1 MDKLAEPSL
10 RQLNQRIAV
19 RFTLS
24 PLTREETN
32 HYIDHRLNVAES
44 RGVVSFTDEAIDLI
58 HSHSQGIPRLIN
70 IVCGNALLLGFGAGK
85 RKIDESIVRE
95 VVADLTRQTPRI
107 AAVAREGAVQPDV
120 AAAITPQDSAL
131 SSANPTAPTVPMPTP
146 WWPPMWSVGA
156 QPRHADSAAQIARG
170 EPPTPNASPSWTSSA
185 AAPLAS
191 PVEQPWTLVEAAAY
205 LRISVGL
212 LRRLLRSGEI
222 RGRQVGRTW
231 RVLRQELDRYVS
243 GEAPPRNGAGD
254 PDRPA

>member
-1 MDKLAEPSL
+1 
-10 RQLNQRIAV
+10 
-19 RFTLS
+19 
-24 PLTREETN
+24 
-32 HYIDHRLNVAES
+32 
-44 RGVVSFTDEAIDLI
+44 
-58 HSHSQGIPRLIN
+58 
-70 IVCGNALLLGFGAGK
+70 
-85 RKIDESIVRE
+85 
-95 VVADLTRQTPRI
+95 
-107 AAVAREGAVQPDV
+107 
-120 AAAITPQDSAL
+120 
-131 SSANPTAPTVPMPTP
+131 
-146 WWPPMWSVGA
+146 MWSVGA
-156 QPRHADSAAQIARG
+156 QPRHADAAAQIARG